1 MLVVNGSN
9 KILSIKVQEKFFS
22 DVSQRT
28 NIQVSD
34 HMEIALKNILEM
46 HLSCIHHS
54 RLQQEQDKKLEVIPM
69 HKAACQCRG
78 R

>member
-1 MLVVNGSN
+1 MPVVKGSN
-9 KILSIKVQEKFFS
+9 KILSIEVQEEFFS
-22 DVSQRT
+22 DVSQRP

-34 HMEIALKNILEM
+34 HMEAALENILEM

-69 HKAACQCRG
+69 HKAACR
-78 R
+78 